1 MSDWSETYRSRLT
14 TAGQAAKLVESGDR
28 VYSHMGAAHPIVL
41 LKALCENSI
50 GLRDVEILHCITL
63 GGAPYCAPGMEGRFR
78 HNSLFTAANSREAVN
93 AGRADHIPVFLHEI
107 EDLFENGTLPL
118 DVAFIQVSPPDRHGN
133 LSLGPD
139 IDISLTA
146 ARAANR
152 LVVQV
157 NDHMPRT
164 FGNSTIHVS
173 EVDAIVEASSP
184 LPVFDQGEITDVHRA
199 IGRHVAALIPDGAT
213 LQIGVGGIPEAVLE
227 ALRGHK
233 ALGVH
238 TEMFSDG
245 MVDLIESGAVNNT
258 RKTLHPGKT
267 ITTFVLGSRRVYDF
281 VDENPTV
288 EFHTNRYVN
297 SPQVIA
303 RNARM
308 AAVNSALEIDLTGQ
322 VCSDSIGP
330 RIYSGIG
337 GQVDFIRGAAHSP
350 GGVPVIALPATAGAG
365 RVSRIV
371 PRLKG
376 GSGVVTSR
384 GDVHWVATE
393 HGAVNL
399 HGRNLRQRAELLTS
413 IAAPEF
419 REELERAAVA
429 AFS

>member
-1 MSDWSETYRSRLT
+1 MTDWTEIYRSRLVS
-14 TAGQAAKLVESGDR
+14 AAVAAELVKPGDR
-28 VYSHMGAAHPIVL
+28 VYSHMGAAHPLAL
-41 LKALCENSI
+41 LHALCGRAGELT
-50 GLRDVEILHCITL
+50 GVEIVHCITL
-63 GGAPYCAPGMEGRFR
+63 GDAPYCAAGMERSFR

-93 AGRADHIPVFLHEI
+93 SGRADHIPVFLHEI
-107 EDLFENGTLPL
+107 EDLFENGTLPI
-118 DVAFIQVSPPDRHGN
+118 DVAFIQVSQPDRHGYA
-133 LSLGPD
+133 SLGPD

-146 ARAANR
+146 ARSAKLLA
-152 LVVQV
+152 VQV
-157 NDHMPRT
+157 NDQMPRT
-164 FGNSTIHVS
+164 SGNSVIHIS
-173 EVDAIVEASSP
+173 QAAAIVEASAP
-184 LPVFDQGEITDVHRA
+184 LPVFDQGEITEVHRA
-199 IGRHVAALIPDGAT
+199 IGCHVAALIPEGAT

-227 ALRGHK
+227 ALRGHRH
-233 ALGVH
+233 LGVH

-245 MVDLIESGAVNNT
+245 MVELIECGAVDNS
-258 RKTLHPGKT
+258 RKTLHPDKT

-281 VDENPTV
+281 VDGNPAV

-297 SPQVIA
+297 SPEVIA

-330 RIYSGIG
+330 KIYSGIG

-350 GGVPVIALPATAGAG
+350 GGVPVIALPATAKGG

-371 PRLKG
+371 PRLKE

-393 HGAVNL
+393 YGAVNL
-399 HGRNLRQRAELLTS
+399 HGRNLRQRAELLIS

-419 REELERAAVA
+419 REELERAAFA
-429 AFS
+429 AFV